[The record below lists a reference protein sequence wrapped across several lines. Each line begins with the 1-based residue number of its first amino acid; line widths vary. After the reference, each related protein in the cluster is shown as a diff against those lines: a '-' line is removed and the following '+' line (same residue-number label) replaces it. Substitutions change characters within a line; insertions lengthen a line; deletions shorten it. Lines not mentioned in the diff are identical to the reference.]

1 MKGMSEKTKTNP
13 APKLTAIRGAT
24 TAKGNTEYFI
34 REVVIEL
41 IQALITLNHLK
52 EEDIISIT
60 FTVTKD
66 LNSCFPASIA
76 RKYFNFDSVAFLDC
90 QQMFVPNDVDYCIRL
105 LALVYLE
112 YGRQPIHPYLNESS
126 KLRPDR

>member
-1 MKGMSEKTKTNP
+1 MKGMSEKTNQN
-13 APKLTAIRGAT
+13 PKLTAIRGAT
-24 TAKGNTEYFI
+24 TAKGNTDSHI
-34 REVVIEL
+34 GVVVIEL
-41 IQALITLNHLK
+41 IQELITLNHLK

-76 RKYFNFDSVAFLDC
+76 RKHFNFDSVAFLDC
-90 QQMFVPNDVDYCIRL
+90 QQMFIPNDVNFCIRL

-112 YGRQPIHPYLNESS
+112 NDRQPIHPYLNESS

>member
-1 MKGMSEKTKTNP
+1 MKGMSETKNSN
-13 APKLTAIRGAT
+13 PKLTAIRGAT
-24 TAKGNTEYFI
+24 TAKGNTDYLI
-34 REVVIEL
+34 RDAVIEL
-41 IQALITLNHLK
+41 IQELITRNHLK

-60 FTVTKD
+60 FTVTDD

-76 RKYFNFDSVAFLDC
+76 RKHFNFDSVAFLDC
-90 QQMFVPNDVDYCIRL
+90 QQMFVPNDVNFCIRL

-112 YGRQPIHPYLNESS
+112 YDRQPINPYLNESY

>member
-1 MKGMSEKTKTNP
+1 MSETKNSN
-13 APKLTAIRGAT
+13 PKLTAIRGAT
-24 TAKGNTEYFI
+24 TAKGNTDYFI
-34 REVVIEL
+34 RDVVIEL
-41 IQALITLNHLK
+41 IQELITRNHLK

-60 FTVTKD
+60 FTVTED

-76 RKYFNFDSVAFLDC
+76 RKHFNFDSVAFLDC
-90 QQMFVPNDVDYCIRL
+90 QQMFVPNDVNFCIRL

-112 YGRQPIHPYLNESS
+112 YDRQPINPYLNESS